1 MNELFLNNST
11 KYFKTQIA
19 CFEMVTFTYPFISQ
33 ARKRN
38 AAKAGICLAGDEL
51 LDRLLITFQCTAG
64 FSLIIEVNEFEW
76 LPGVSFRRTWT
87 LQRTKLWEEQGHLG
101 PNHFSTREKHF
112 IFFQWVSFE
121 VITSQ
126 KWKLKAIAFMF
137 FAFLPIS
144 FCLISTFMSPLTVLD
159 AFDFHTLIF
168 FSLNLISDF
177 FPSPTSKNT
186 LLAHNCYWISF
197 LLRFYIVWL
206 LSWMSTTINLFS
218 WISFG
223 IWIPKLT
230 KNSQCCNCLLVF
242 HGMFFTKTLTKWI

>member
-19 CFEMVTFTYPFISQ
+19 CFEMVTFTYPPFISQ

-51 LDRLLITFQCTAG
+51 LDRLLITFQCTTG
-64 FSLIIEVNEFEW
+64 FSLIIEVNELEW
-76 LPGVSFRRTWT
+76 LPGVSFRRTWM
-87 LQRTKLWEEQGHLG
+87 LQRTKLWKEQGHLG
-101 PNHFSTREKHF
+101 PNHFSMGERHF

-144 FCLISTFMSPLTVLD
+144 FCLTTTFMSPLTVLD

-168 FSLNLISDF
+168 FLNLVSDF
-177 FPSPTSKNT
+177 FSILQLTKYSF
-186 LLAHNCYWISF
+186 LAPHCYWISF

-206 LSWMSTTINLFS
+206 LSWMSTMINLFP
-218 WISFG
+218 WIPFG
-223 IWIPKLT
+223 IWIPNLP
-230 KNSQCCNCLLVF
+230 
-242 HGMFFTKTLTKWI
+242 